1 MVTEKDYATMAA
13 ACSHLI
19 YRLDI
24 LKDYLENFEEAYLE
38 YIDDDQMIILQ
49 MALKEELRCHPNA
62 NAREDAKTVYEKL
75 LKELKAKNRSV
86 EW

>member
-1 MVTEKDYATMAA
+1 
-13 ACSHLI
+13 
-19 YRLDI
+19 
-24 LKDYLENFEEAYLE
+24 
-38 YIDDDQMIILQ
+38 